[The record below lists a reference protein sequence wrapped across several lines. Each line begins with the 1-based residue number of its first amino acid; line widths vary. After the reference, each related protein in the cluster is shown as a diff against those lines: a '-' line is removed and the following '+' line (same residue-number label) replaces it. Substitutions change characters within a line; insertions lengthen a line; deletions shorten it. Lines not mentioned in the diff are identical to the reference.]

1 MEFVPRFFEPPG
13 QSYYLFGPRGT
24 GKSAWTGMHYRD
36 AARIDLLQPDVLRRY
51 HGNPERIRDFVH
63 AQPDGQ
69 TIIVDEVQ
77 RVPELLSAVHAL
89 IEEKR
94 GWTFVLTGS
103 SARKLKQTGVD
114 LMAGRAVVRSLHP
127 FMAAEL
133 GAHFDLQTALTQ
145 GMLPVVWD
153 ANSPMDVLN
162 SYVGVYVRE
171 EVQAEGV
178 VRNLGGFS
186 RFLEA
191 ISFSHGQVLNL
202 SNVARECEVKRKT
215 VEGFL
220 SVLEDLLLCYLLPVF
235 QKRAKRATVKH
246 PKFYV
251 FDAGVFQSIRPSGPL
266 DRIEEK
272 AGPALEGLIGQHLRA
287 WSAYSGENH
296 ELYYWR
302 TQGGSEIDF
311 VVYGLDVFCGIEVKH
326 AARVDRN
333 DLRGLKAFGDDYPE
347 ADLILLYRGD
357 ETLHMEGIQ
366 CIPCQTFLE
375 QLIPGKNLRTEIY
388 SRKEAANI

>member
-1 MEFVPRFFEPPG
+1 MELIKRFFLPPE

-24 GKSAWTGMHYRD
+24 GKSAWTEMYYKD

-51 HGNPERIRDFVH
+51 KGNPERIRDFVH

-77 RVPELLSAVHAL
+77 RVPELLSGVHAL

-103 SARKLKQTGVD
+103 SSRKLKQTGVD

-133 GAHFDLQTALTQ
+133 GDYFDVHTALTR

-153 ANSPMDVLN
+153 APSPLDVLN

-171 EVQAEGV
+171 EVQAEGL
-178 VRNLGGFS
+178 VRKLGGFS

-220 SVLEDLLLCYLLPVF
+220 SVLEDVLLCYLLPVF
-235 QKRAKRATVKH
+235 QKRAQRETVKH
-246 PKFYV
+246 PKFYI
-251 FDAGVFQSIRPSGPL
+251 FDTGVFQSLRPSGPL
-266 DRIEEK
+266 DRPEER
-272 AGPALEGLIGQHLRA
+272 AGPALEGLTGQHLRA
-287 WSAYSGENH
+287 WNAYSGGTSS
-296 ELYYWR
+296 LYYWR
-302 TQGGSEIDF
+302 TRGGSEVDF
-311 VVYGLDVFCGIEVKH
+311 VLYGPDAFYGIEVKH
-326 AARVDRN
+326 ASRVDRN
-333 DLRGLKAFGDDYPE
+333 DLRGLKAFREDYPE
-347 ADLILLYRGD
+347 AELLLLYRGD
-357 ETLHMEGIQ
+357 ERLRVDGIQ
-366 CIPCQTFLE
+366 CLPCESFLK
-375 QLIPGKNLRTEIY
+375 QLSPGQPLP
-388 SRKEAANI
+388 AG

>member
-1 MEFVPRFFEPPG
+1 MELLQRFFRPPR

-24 GKSAWTGMHYRD
+24 GKSAWTEMHYQD

-51 HGNPERIRDFVH
+51 QSNPERIRDFVH

-69 TIIVDEVQ
+69 TVIVDEVQ
-77 RVPELLSAVHAL
+77 RVPEILSAVHAL

-94 GWTFVLTGS
+94 GWIFVLTGS

-114 LMAGRAVVRSLHP
+114 LMAGRAVVRTLHP
-127 FMAAEL
+127 FMASEL
-133 GAHFDLQTALTQ
+133 GEYFDMQTALTQ

-153 ANSPMDVLN
+153 SPSSLDVLN

-171 EVQAEGV
+171 EVQAEGL

-191 ISFSHGQVLNL
+191 VSFSHGQVLNL
-202 SNVARECEVKRKT
+202 SNVARECEIKRKT

-251 FDAGVFQSIRPSGPL
+251 FDAGVFQSLRPSGPL
-266 DRIEEK
+266 DRPEEK
-272 AGPALEGLIGQHLRA
+272 AGPALEGLVGQHLRA
-287 WSAYSGENH
+287 WNAYSGEKNS
-296 ELYYWR
+296 LYYWR
-302 TQGGSEIDF
+302 TQGGSEVDF
-311 VVYGLDVFCGIEVKH
+311 VVYGPDVFYGIEVKH
-326 AARVDRN
+326 ASRVYST

-347 ADLILLYRGD
+347 AELMLLYRGD
-357 ETLHMEGIQ
+357 EKLQVDGIR
-366 CIPCQTFLE
+366 CLPCESFLKN
-375 QLIPGKNLRTEIY
+375 LIPGHSLP
-388 SRKEAANI
+388 

>member
-1 MEFVPRFFEPPG
+1 MEVLSRLFAPPN

-24 GKSAWTGMHYRD
+24 GKSTWTQMYYEN

-51 HGNPERIRDFVH
+51 QGNPERIREFVH
-63 AQPDGQ
+63 AQADEQ

-127 FMAAEL
+127 FMASEL
-133 GAHFDLQTALTQ
+133 GRYFNLSTALTQ
-145 GMLPVVWD
+145 GMLPIVWD
-153 ANSPMDVLN
+153 APCPTDVLK

-171 EVQAEGV
+171 EIQAEGL
-178 VRNLGGFS
+178 VRNLGGFA

-202 SNVARECEVKRKT
+202 SNVARECEVQRKT

-220 SVLEDLLLCYLLPVF
+220 AVLEDLLLCYLLPVF

-251 FDAGVFQSIRPSGPL
+251 FDTGVFQSLRPSGPL
-266 DRIEEK
+266 DRAEER

-287 WSAYSGENH
+287 WNAYSGGNNN
-296 ELYYWR
+296 LYYWR
-302 TQGGSEIDF
+302 TQAGSEVDF
-311 VVYGLDVFCGIEVKH
+311 VLYGPDTFFGIEVKH
-326 AARVDRN
+326 ASRVDRN
-333 DLRGLKAFGDDYPE
+333 DLRGLKAFRDEYPE
-347 ADLILLYRGD
+347 AQLLLLYRGD
-357 ETLHMEGIQ
+357 EMLRIDGMR
-366 CIPCQTFLE
+366 CMPCQTFLE
-375 QLIPGKNLRTEIY
+375 QLTPGKPLL
-388 SRKEAANI
+388 AA